1 MKTMADF
8 LLMCWEFFKAGLFAI
23 GGGVVTLPFFNAMA
37 EKYDWFTTKDVADMI
52 AISEAT
58 PGPFGINMATFAG
71 YKAYGVAGSLA
82 GVFSLVLPSFI
93 VIIIV
98 SKFLD
103 KFSENK
109 YVKYAFLGL
118 RPAVCGLVLNA
129 WLSIAKVALVHSD
142 SFAAGKIAEFLNIPA
157 IVIFTVIV
165 FCSYRF
171 KKLPPAVWIGVGALC
186 GLLFL

>member
-1 MKTMADF
+1 MADF

-37 EKYDWFTTKDVADMI
+37 EKYDWFTTQDVADMI

-71 YKAYGVAGSLA
+71 YKAYWVAGSVA

-118 RPAVCGLVLNA
+118 RPAVCALVLNA
-129 WLSIAKVALVHSD
+129 WLSIAKVALVDMDGFSASGVLID
-142 SFAAGKIAEFLNIPA
+142 FFNVPA
-157 IVIFTVIV
+157 MVIFAIIV
-165 FCSYRF
+165 FCSFKF
-171 KKLPPAVWIGVGALC
+171 KKLPPIFWIGFGALT
-186 GLLFL
+186 GLFFL

>member
-1 MKTMADF
+1 MKAMADF

-37 EKYDWFTTKDVADMI
+37 EKYDWFTTRDVADMI

-58 PGPFGINMATFAG
+58 PGPLGINMATFAG
-71 YKAYGVAGSLA
+71 YKAYGIAGSVA

-93 VIIIV
+93 IIILV

-129 WLSIAKVALVHSD
+129 WLSIARVALVHTESA
-142 SFAAGKIAEFLNIPA
+142 AAGKLLDFFNIPA
-157 IVIFTVIV
+157 IVIFGVIV
-165 FCSYRF
+165 FCSYKF

-186 GLLFL
+186 GLFFL

>member
-1 MKTMADF
+1 MADF

-37 EKYDWFTTKDVADMI
+37 EKYDWFTTRDVADMI

-71 YKAYGVAGSLA
+71 YKAYGVAGSVA
-82 GVFSLVLPSFI
+82 GVFSLVLPSF
-93 VIIIV
+93 VIIILV

-109 YVKYAFLGL
+109 YVADGFYGL
-118 RPAVCGLVLNA
+118 RPAVCALIAAAAVEVFKASVLDWNLFIQTKNILNLFKLKEVLLFA
-129 WLSIAKVALVHSD
+129 LFALISIKFKPHPIIIIL
-142 SFAAGKIAEFLNIPA
+142 IA
-157 IVIFTVIV
+157 
-165 FCSYRF
+165 
-171 KKLPPAVWIGVGALC
+171 ALC
-186 GLLFL
+186 GIL

>member
-1 MKTMADF
+1 MADF

-37 EKYDWFTTKDVADMI
+37 EKYDWFTTRDVADMI

-71 YKAYGVAGSLA
+71 YKAYGVAGSVA
-82 GVFSLVLPSFI
+82 GVFSLVLPSF
-93 VIIIV
+93 VIIILV

-129 WLSIAKVALVHSD
+129 WLSIAGVALVHKD
-142 SFAAGKIAEFLNIPA
+142 SLAAGEKLLGFFNIPA
-157 IVIFTVIV
+157 IIIFAVIV
-165 FCSYRF
+165 FCSYKF
-171 KKLPPAVWIGVGALC
+171 KKLPPVVWIAAGALA

>member
-1 MKTMADF
+1 M
-8 LLMCWEFFKAGLFAI
+8 
-23 GGGVVTLPFFNAMA
+23 
-37 EKYDWFTTKDVADMI
+37 
-52 AISEAT
+52 
-58 PGPFGINMATFAG
+58 
-71 YKAYGVAGSLA
+71 
-82 GVFSLVLPSFI
+82 
-93 VIIIV
+93 

-129 WLSIAKVALVHSD
+129 WLSIAKVALVHAD

-157 IVIFTVIV
+157 IVIFVVIV